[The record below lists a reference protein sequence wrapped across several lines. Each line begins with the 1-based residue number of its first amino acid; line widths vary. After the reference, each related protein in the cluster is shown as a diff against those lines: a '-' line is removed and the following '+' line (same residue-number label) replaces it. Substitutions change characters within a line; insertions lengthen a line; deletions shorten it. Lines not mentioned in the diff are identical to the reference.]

1 MWDVLVFWMICKPI
15 PFKKS
20 LYNIERKW
28 KYWKCLEAALCEIS
42 SLEQINE
49 AWLDGGKINLHS
61 LIRCNPLG
69 AILTPLKLQKV
80 RALTHA
86 CLNVLHVHILNA
98 ESPSTSS
105 LWSTWCV
112 DLLKQHCQFSSPS
125 SFDGPSLVLK
135 LWLRCRLSHINM
147 QTGTL
152 RATLENKERKP
163 QKQMCA
169 CN

>member
-1 MWDVLVFWMICKPI
+1 MKKNPSYKYRNEKKSQLCCIIWDLLVFWMICKLI
-15 PFKKS
+15 AVKES
-20 LYNIERKW
+20 LYNVERNW
-28 KYWKCLEAALCEIS
+28 KYCKCLEAALCEIS

-98 ESPSTSS
+98 ESPSTGAAYEAPDA
-105 LWSTWCV
+105 LICWSNIV
-112 DLLKQHCQFSSPS
+112 SFLLLP
-125 SFDGPSLVLK
+125 
-135 LWLRCRLSHINM
+135 
-147 QTGTL
+147 TL
-152 RATLENKERKP
+152 MVP
-163 QKQMCA
+163 VSC
-169 CN
+169 